1 MDIESS
7 LTAIRGADN
16 ERTTRKE
23 KGTARKV
30 SKQRIS
36 LIIYHST
43 EAERF
48 FFFFFFLLIESLTR
62 KERFTSVRI
71 MIKVIKFTILTAQ
84 AFRRIHSL

>member
-1 MDIESS
+1 MDIELS

-48 FFFFFFLLIESLTR
+48 YSGLIISGLGFEHCLLSTSHLKISRVWPYLSRESRGRL
-62 KERFTSVRI
+62 
-71 MIKVIKFTILTAQ
+71 
-84 AFRRIHSL
+84 

>member
-1 MDIESS
+1 MSW
-7 LTAIRGADN
+7 TAIRGADN

-23 KGTARKV
+23 KETAREV
-30 SKQRIS
+30 SQQRIS

-48 FFFFFFLLIESLTR
+48 FVFFSFLLIASLTS

-71 MIKVIKFTILTAQ
+71 MIEVIKFTILTAQ